1 MSNEHH
7 NGYTAIS
14 ERNTQDCFRFIGF
27 NNLCPSVTA
36 QEIDDHRRGR
46 AFDRQKN
53 AKKDDHDLTDGE
65 RELLQVMRDH
75 CEGCRL
81 EREDGTV
88 WADVYLD
95 NVPLRFDNPRRFAGL
110 CGSLAKK
117 GYFEPM
123 DVAFGTFRL
132 LD

>member
-1 MSNEHH
+1 MSNEFH
-7 NGYTAIS
+7 NGYTATS
-14 ERNTQDCFRFIGF
+14 ERHIQDGLRFAGF
-27 NNLCPSVTA
+27 HNLLWNMTTR
-36 QEIDDHRRGR
+36 EMEDYRRQA
-46 AFDRQKN
+46 AFDNQKK
-53 AKKDDHDLTDGE
+53 AKKDDHDLTDSE

-75 CEGCRL
+75 CEGYRQD
-81 EREDGTV
+81 REDGTV